1 MSPRA
6 ARIPVPVLRACRAGA
21 CGAAPSGLLCLSR
34 RPRSQR
40 PPRQSGGGSL
50 RWATGVAANATLRS
64 TSGQDLPMWG
74 ETPPVGGG

>member
-6 ARIPVPVLRACRAGA
+6 VRVPAPVLRPYWAGA

-34 RPRSQR
+34 RPRS
-40 PPRQSGGGSL
+40 PRQSGGGSL
-50 RWATGVAANATLRS
+50 RWATGVAANAPLRS

-74 ETPPVGGG
+74 ETPPAGGG